1 MIFVGRHQEFPKK
14 ELFLQRI
21 ERRTTVRRSFDN
33 ISQPT
38 YKRIKEDNS
47 IQLV

>member
-1 MIFVGRHQEFPKK
+1 MIFVGRHQEKKKK

-38 YKRIKEDNS
+38 NKEFKKITASN
-47 IQLV
+47 